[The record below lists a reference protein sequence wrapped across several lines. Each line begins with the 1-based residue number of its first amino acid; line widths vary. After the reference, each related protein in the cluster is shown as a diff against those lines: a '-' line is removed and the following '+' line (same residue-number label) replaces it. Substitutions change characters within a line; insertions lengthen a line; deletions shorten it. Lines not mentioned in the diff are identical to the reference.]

1 MKKVLGM
8 GNALT
13 DILFKIENDEILQ
26 ELDLLKGGMQL
37 IQNGQSEM
45 IKSHFDS
52 SSAIMA
58 TGGSAS
64 NTINAVAKL
73 GLKTGFIGKVGDDEI
88 GRFFSAHSLENGVTP
103 YMQLS
108 ETPSGHCT
116 VLVSPDSE
124 RTLCTF
130 LGAASELYAED
141 LTPEVFNGYDYF
153 HIEGYLV
160 QNHDLIR
167 TALKMAKEAG
177 LTTSIDLASFTVVQ
191 DNLEFLHEITEKY
204 VDITFAN
211 EEEAQGFTGKEP
223 LEAVAEIAK
232 ICKIAV
238 VKIGK
243 DGSYIQSGDE
253 LHVIE
258 PHPVASIDTTGAGDF
273 YAAGFLYGLA
283 KGYGL
288 DICGQ
293 IGSLVSSK
301 VVEVI
306 GTQMSD
312 KTWKEIADKIDK
324 IVKIA

>member
-13 DILFKIENDEILQ
+13 DILFKIEKDEILQ
-26 ELDLLKGGMQL
+26 ELNLIKGGMQL

-52 SSAIMA
+52 STATMA

-73 GLKTGFIGKVGDDEI
+73 GLKTGFIGKVGDDAI
-88 GRFFSAHSLENGVTP
+88 GRFFSEHSLENGVTP
-103 YMQLS
+103 HMQLS
-108 ETPSGHCT
+108 ETASGHCT

-130 LGAASELYAED
+130 LGAASELHEED
-141 LTPEVFNGYDYF
+141 LIPELFNGYDYF

-160 QNHDLIR
+160 QNHELIR
-167 TALKMAKEAG
+167 TALKMAKDAG
-177 LTTSIDLASFTVVQ
+177 LTTSIDLASFTVVR
-191 DNLEFLHEITEKY
+191 DNLDFLREITEKY

-211 EEEAQGFTGKEP
+211 EEEAQSFTGKEP
-223 LEAVAEIAK
+223 LEAAREIAK
-232 ICKIAV
+232 ISKIAV

-243 DGSYIQSGDE
+243 DGSYIQSGNE

-283 KGYGL
+283 KGYPL
-288 DICGQ
+288 DVSGQ

-301 VVEVI
+301 VVQVI
-306 GTQMSD
+306 GTQMPD
-312 KTWKEIADKIDK
+312 KTWKEIAEKIDEIIK
-324 IVKIA
+324 QA